1 MLENSEIKDRLEKL
15 RLVKGKVYAPLKY
28 FRGLETLKEVDQR
41 YNRIL
46 KGSKT
51 NSNNENAYKPFKTD
65 KNKKVK
71 TSTYTEKF
79 YKKFPN
85 AKSLKNKS
93 DVTGVPLSI
102 IKKVYDKGLAA
113 WRTGHRPG
121 ASQQAWGYA
130 RVHSFL
136 MRGKTYYTADKS
148 LVEEAKTKMTLKD
161 KNLWSRRN

>member
-1 MLENSEIKDRLEKL
+1 MLENSKIKDRLEKL
-15 RLVKGKVYAPLKY
+15 KLSKGKVYAPLKY
-28 FRGLETLKEVDQR
+28 FKGLETLKEIDQR

-46 KGSKT
+46 KGTKT
-51 NSNNENAYKPFKTD
+51 NNYRPFKTD

-71 TSTYTEKF
+71 TSTYTLKF

-93 DVTGVPLSI
+93 DVTGIPLSV

-113 WRTGHRPG
+113 WKTGHRPG

-136 MRGKTYYTADKS
+136 MKGKTYYTADKS
-148 LVEEAKTKMTLKD
+148 LVEEAKNKMSLKNI
-161 KNLWSRRN
+161 NLWNRRN

>member
-1 MLENSEIKDRLEKL
+1 MEESDIRKKLKNLREK
-15 RLVKGKVYAPLKY
+15 KGRVYAPLKY
-28 FRGLETLKEVDQR
+28 FRGLKTKKEIEQR

-46 KGSKT
+46 KGSTSKT
-51 NSNNENAYKPFKTD
+51 NDPKAYKPFKTD
-65 KNKKVK
+65 KGKKVRK
-71 TSTYTEKF
+71 SSYTTAF

-93 DVTGVPLSI
+93 IVTGVPLNI
-102 IKKVYDKGLAA
+102 IKNVYNKGLAA

-136 MRGKTYYTADKS
+136 MRGKTYHTADS
-148 LVEEAKTKMTLKD
+148 HLVKEAKKRMSPA
-161 KNLWSRRN
+161 SRRRWDLR

>member
-1 MLENSEIKDRLEKL
+1 MLDNKKIKERLDKKKE
-15 RLVKGKVYAPLKY
+15 KVYAPLKY
-28 FRGLETLKEVDQR
+28 FKGLKTLKEVDER

-46 KGSKT
+46 KGSKS
-51 NSNNENAYKPFKTD
+51 NSDNASAYKTFKTD

-71 TSTYTEKF
+71 TSTYTKSF
-79 YKKFPN
+79 YKKFPD

-93 DVTGVPLSI
+93 LATGVPLSI
-102 IKKVYDKGLAA
+102 IKNVYDKGLAA

-136 MRGKTYYTADKS
+136 MRGKTYYTADKY
-148 LVEEAKTKMTLKD
+148 LVDKAKKVMNLKN
-161 KNLWSRRN
+161 KRAWNSR